1 MKKIW
6 ILIGVVFLLLI
17 SFLSI
22 QYSAI
27 QRYKSELDIQIMNVK
42 ALMSQNSSLKD
53 ESQVLQLSIEELEYS
68 KDSLLQRIDIL
79 IENGRI
85 KDKNIRELQYQL
97 SEASKKDTVVFR
109 DTLFKDPDLQLDT
122 LYGDEWYKMNLSLRY
137 PSTIIVNPVFKSERL
152 VTMGLERQTVKPP
165 KKCWLA
171 RLFQRKHDVMI
182 VEIQEENPYIDIKEE
197 RYIKIV
203 K

>member
-1 MKKIW
+1 MKRIW

-27 QRYKSELDIQIMNVK
+27 QRYKEELNTQILNVK
-42 ALMSQNSSLKD
+42 ALTAQNEGLD
-53 ESQVLQLSIEELEYS
+53 NQTQVLQLSIDELEYS
-68 KDSLLQRIDIL
+68 KDSLLKRIDIL
-79 IENGRI
+79 VGEGKL

-97 SEASKKDTVVFR
+97 SEASRQDTVVFR
-109 DTLFKDPDLQLDT
+109 DTLFKDPLLQIDT
-122 LYGDEWYKMNLSLRY
+122 LYGDEWYKVNLSLRY
-137 PSTIIVNPVFKSERL
+137 PSTIVVNPSFKSERL

-182 VEIQEENPYIDIKEE
+182 VEIQEKNPYIDIKEE

-203 K
+203 D

>member
-1 MKKIW
+1 MKRIW
-6 ILIGVVFLLLI
+6 ILIGVVFLLLT

-22 QYSAI
+22 QHTAI
-27 QRYKSELDIQIMNVK
+27 QRYKEELDTQIMNVK
-42 ALMSQNSSLKD
+42 ALTAQNECLNNR
-53 ESQVLQLSIEELEYS
+53 SQVLQLSIDELEYS
-68 KDSLLQRIDIL
+68 KDSLLKRIDVL
-79 IENGRI
+79 VGEGKI

-182 VEIQEENPYIDIKEE
+182 VEIQEKNPYIDIKEE

-203 K
+203 E

>member
-1 MKKIW
+1 MKRIW

-22 QYSAI
+22 QYTAI
-27 QRYKSELDIQIMNVK
+27 QRYKEELDTQIMNVK
-42 ALMSQNSSLKD
+42 ALTAQNEGLNNRSQI
-53 ESQVLQLSIEELEYS
+53 LQLSIDELEYS
-68 KDSLLQRIDIL
+68 KDSLLKRIDIL
-79 IENGRI
+79 VGEGKI

-97 SEASKKDTVVFR
+97 SEASRQDTVIFR
-109 DTLFKDPDLQLDT
+109 DTLFKDPLLQIDT
-122 LYGDEWYKMNLSLRY
+122 LYGDEWYKVNLSLRY
-137 PSTIIVNPVFKSERL
+137 PSTIVVNPSFKSERL

-182 VEIQEENPYIDIKEE
+182 VEIQEKNPYIDIKEE

-203 K
+203 E

>member
-1 MKKIW
+1 MKRIW

-22 QYSAI
+22 QYTAI
-27 QRYKSELDIQIMNVK
+27 QRYKEELDTQIMNVK
-42 ALMSQNSSLKD
+42 ALTAQNEGLNNR
-53 ESQVLQLSIEELEYS
+53 SQVLQLSIDELEYS
-68 KDSLLQRIDIL
+68 KDSLLKRIDIL
-79 IENGRI
+79 VGEGKI

-97 SEASKKDTVVFR
+97 SEASRQDTVVFR
-109 DTLFKDPDLQLDT
+109 DTLFKDPLLQIDT
-122 LYGDEWYKMNLSLRY
+122 LYGDEWYNVNLSLRY
-137 PSTIIVNPVFKSERL
+137 PSTIVVNPSFKSERL

-182 VEIQEENPYIDIKEE
+182 VEIQEKNPYIDIKEE

-203 K
+203 D

>member
-1 MKKIW
+1 MKRIW

-22 QYSAI
+22 QYTAI
-27 QRYKSELDIQIMNVK
+27 QRYKEELDTQIMNVK
-42 ALMSQNSSLKD
+42 ALTAQNEGLNNR
-53 ESQVLQLSIEELEYS
+53 SQVLQLSIDELEYS
-68 KDSLLQRIDIL
+68 KDSLLKRIDIL
-79 IENGRI
+79 VGEGKI

-97 SEASKKDTVVFR
+97 SEASRQDTVVFR
-109 DTLFKDPDLQLDT
+109 DTLFKDPLLQIDT
-122 LYGDEWYKMNLSLRY
+122 LYGDEWYKVHLSLRY
-137 PSTIIVNPVFKSERL
+137 PSTIVVNPSFKSERL

-182 VEIQEENPYIDIKEE
+182 VEIQEKNPYIDIKEE

-203 K
+203 D

>member
-42 ALMSQNSSLKD
+42 TLMSQNSSLKD

-182 VEIQEENPYIDIKEE
+182 VEIQEKNPYIDIKEE

-203 K
+203 E

>member
-1 MKKIW
+1 MKRIW

-22 QYSAI
+22 QYTAI
-27 QRYKSELDIQIMNVK
+27 QRYKEELNTQILNVK
-42 ALMSQNSSLKD
+42 ALTAQNEGLD
-53 ESQVLQLSIEELEYS
+53 NQTQVLQLSIDELEYS
-68 KDSLLQRIDIL
+68 KDSLLKRIDIL
-79 IENGRI
+79 VGEGKI

-97 SEASKKDTVVFR
+97 SEASRRDTIVFR
-109 DTLFKDPDLQLDT
+109 DTLFRDPLLQIDT
-122 LYGDEWYKMNLSLRY
+122 LYGDEWYKVNLSLRY
-137 PSTIIVNPVFKSERL
+137 PSTIAVNPSFKSERL

-182 VEIQEENPYIDIKEE
+182 VEIQEKNPYIDIKEE
-197 RYIKIV
+197 RYIKV
-203 K
+203 VD

>member
-1 MKKIW
+1 MKRIW

-22 QYSAI
+22 QYTAI
-27 QRYKSELDIQIMNVK
+27 QRYKKELDTQIMNVK
-42 ALMSQNSSLKD
+42 VLTAQNEGLNNR
-53 ESQVLQLSIEELEYS
+53 SQVLQLSIDELEYS
-68 KDSLLQRIDIL
+68 KDSLLKRIDIL
-79 IENGRI
+79 VGEGKI

-97 SEASKKDTVVFR
+97 SEASRQDTVVFR
-109 DTLFKDPDLQLDT
+109 DTLFKDPLLQIDT
-122 LYGDEWYKMNLSLRY
+122 LYGDEWYKVNLSLRY
-137 PSTIIVNPVFKSERL
+137 PSTIVVNPSFKSERL

-182 VEIQEENPYIDIKEE
+182 VEIQEKNPYIDIKEE

-203 K
+203 D

>member
-1 MKKIW
+1 MKRIW

-22 QYSAI
+22 QYTAI
-27 QRYKSELDIQIMNVK
+27 QRYKEELDTQIMNVK
-42 ALMSQNSSLKD
+42 ALTAQNEGLNNR
-53 ESQVLQLSIEELEYS
+53 SQVLQLSIDELEYS
-68 KDSLLQRIDIL
+68 KDSLLKRIDIL
-79 IENGRI
+79 VGEGKI

-97 SEASKKDTVVFR
+97 SEASRQDTVVFR
-109 DTLFKDPDLQLDT
+109 DTLFKDPLLQIDT
-122 LYGDEWYKMNLSLRY
+122 LYGDEWYKVNLSLRY
-137 PSTIIVNPVFKSERL
+137 PSTIVVNPSFKSERL

-182 VEIQEENPYIDIKEE
+182 VEIQEKNPYIDIKEE

-203 K
+203 D

>member
-1 MKKIW
+1 MKRIW

-22 QYSAI
+22 QYTAI
-27 QRYKSELDIQIMNVK
+27 QRYKKELDTQIMNVK
-42 ALMSQNSSLKD
+42 ALTAQNEGLNNR
-53 ESQVLQLSIEELEYS
+53 SQVLQLSIDELEYS
-68 KDSLLQRIDIL
+68 KDSLLKRIDIL
-79 IENGRI
+79 IGEGRI

-97 SEASKKDTVVFR
+97 SEASRQDTVVFR
-109 DTLFKDPDLQLDT
+109 DTLFKDPLLQIDT
-122 LYGDEWYKMNLSLRY
+122 LYGDEWYKVNLSLRY
-137 PSTIIVNPVFKSERL
+137 PSTIVVNPSFKSERL

-182 VEIQEENPYIDIKEE
+182 VEIQEKNPYIDIKEE

-203 K
+203 D

>member
-27 QRYKSELDIQIMNVK
+27 QRYKSELDTQIMNVK
-42 ALMSQNSSLKD
+42 ALMSQNNSLKD

-79 IENGRI
+79 IGEGKI

-182 VEIQEENPYIDIKEE
+182 VEIQEKNPYIDIKEE